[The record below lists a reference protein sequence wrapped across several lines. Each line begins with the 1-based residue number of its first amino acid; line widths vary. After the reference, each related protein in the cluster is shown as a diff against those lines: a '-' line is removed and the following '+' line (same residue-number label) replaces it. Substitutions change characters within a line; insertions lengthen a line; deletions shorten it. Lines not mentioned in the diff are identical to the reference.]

1 MSLPFVNYPNNDIL
15 VLASKRQ
22 FSSLPGNNIAPQSSY
37 LLTLVSSKFK
47 KNKKKHF
54 NTCSNKSQK

>member
-47 KNKKKHF
+47 TNKKKPF
-54 NTCSNKSQK
+54 